1 MELQGSIL
9 MKLQRTTRLTLLILL
24 ALPLS
29 PALAGDLSTVF
40 NGKSYHVGA
49 SQDWNED
56 NYGLGLEYTFERES
70 RWKPRVMAN
79 GFRDSNEDMSY
90 MLGGGLHRNLY
101 ATDRMNGFYL
111 DAGIDAFVMTR
122 TDVNDNKP
130 FPGALPSLTVGN
142 RYVGVNLTYLP
153 KVAVEKMYNS
163 KMVDESISGIVFLQF
178 KINVSQIMD

>member
-1 MELQGSIL
+1 
-9 MKLQRTTRLTLLILL
+9 MKIQYTTRLALLILL

-49 SQDWNED
+49 SQDWNEN

-101 ATDRMNGFYL
+101 TTDRMNGFYF
-111 DAGIDAFVMTR
+111 DAGVCHD
-122 TDVNDNKP
+122 P
-130 FPGALPSLTVGN
+130 N
-142 RYVGVNLTYLP
+142 RR
-153 KVAVEKMYNS
+153 
-163 KMVDESISGIVFLQF
+163 
-178 KINVSQIMD
+178 

>member
-9 MKLQRTTRLTLLILL
+9 MKLQRTTRLTLFILL

-49 SQDWNED
+49 SQDWNEN

-101 ATDRMNGFYL
+101 ATDRMNGFYF

>member
-1 MELQGSIL
+1 
-9 MKLQRTTRLTLLILL
+9 MKLQYTTRIALLVLL

-49 SQDWNED
+49 TQDWNEN
-56 NYGLGLEYTFERES
+56 NYGLGLEYTFKRES

-90 MLGGGLHRNLY
+90 MVGGGLHRNLY
-101 ATDRMNGFYL
+101 ATDRMNGFYF
-111 DAGIDAFVMTR
+111 DAGIDVFVMTR

-153 KVAVEKMYNS
+153 KVAVEKMYGS
-163 KMVDESISGIVFLQF
+163 KMVDETMSGIVFLQF
-178 KINVSQIMD
+178 KLNVSQIMD

>member
-49 SQDWNED
+49 SQDWNEN
-56 NYGLGLEYTFERES
+56 NYGLGLEYTFERQS

-101 ATDRMNGFYL
+101 TTDRMNGFYF

-142 RYVGVNLTYLP
+142 RYVGVNLTYMP
-153 KVAVEKMYNS
+153 KVAVEKMYDS

-178 KINVSQIMD
+178 KINVSQLMD

>member
-1 MELQGSIL
+1 
-9 MKLQRTTRLTLLILL
+9 MKLQRTKRLALLILL

-49 SQDWNED
+49 TQDWNEN
-56 NYGLGLEYTFERES
+56 NYGLGLEYTFKRES
-70 RWKPRVMAN
+70 RWKPRVMVN

-90 MLGGGLHRNLY
+90 MVGGGLHRNLY
-101 ATDRMNGFYL
+101 ATDRMNGFYF

-142 RYVGVNLTYLP
+142 RYVGINLTYMP
-153 KVAVEKMYNS
+153 KFAVEKMYDS
-163 KMVDESISGIVFLQF
+163 KMADESMSGIVFLQL
-178 KINVSQIMD
+178 KINVSQLMD

>member
-1 MELQGSIL
+1 
-9 MKLQRTTRLTLLILL
+9 MKLQYTKRLALLILL

-49 SQDWNED
+49 TQDWNEN
-56 NYGLGLEYTFERES
+56 NYGLGLEYTFKRES
-70 RWKPRVMAN
+70 RWKPRLMAN

-90 MLGGGLHRNLY
+90 MVGGGLHRNLY
-101 ATDRMNGFYL
+101 ATDRMIGFYI

-122 TDVNDNKP
+122 TDVNGNKP

-142 RYVGVNLTYLP
+142 RYVGINLTYMP
-153 KVAVEKMYNS
+153 KVAVEKMYDS
-163 KMVDESISGIVFLQF
+163 KMADESMSGIVFLQF
-178 KINVSQIMD
+178 KINVSQLMD

>member
-1 MELQGSIL
+1 
-9 MKLQRTTRLTLLILL
+9 
-24 ALPLS
+24 
-29 PALAGDLSTVF
+29 
-40 NGKSYHVGA
+40 
-49 SQDWNED
+49 
-56 NYGLGLEYTFERES
+56 
-70 RWKPRVMAN
+70 MAN

-101 ATDRMNGFYL
+101 ATDRMNGFYF

-153 KVAVEKMYNS
+153 KVAVEKMYGS
-163 KMVDESISGIVFLQF
+163 KMVDETMSGIVFLQF
-178 KINVSQIMD
+178 KLNVSQIMD

>member
-1 MELQGSIL
+1 
-9 MKLQRTTRLTLLILL
+9 MKLQYTTRIALLVLL

-49 SQDWNED
+49 TQDWNEN
-56 NYGLGLEYTFERES
+56 NYGLGLEYTFKRES

-90 MLGGGLHRNLY
+90 MVGGGLHRNLY
-101 ATDRMNGFYL
+101 ATDRMNGFYF

-153 KVAVEKMYNS
+153 KVAVEKMYGS
-163 KMVDESISGIVFLQF
+163 KMVDETMSGIVFLQF
-178 KINVSQIMD
+178 KLNVSQIMD

>member
-1 MELQGSIL
+1 
-9 MKLQRTTRLTLLILL
+9 MKLQRTTRLTLFILL

-49 SQDWNED
+49 SQDWNEN

-101 ATDRMNGFYL
+101 ATDRMNGFYF

-142 RYVGVNLTYLP
+142 RYVGVNLTYMP
-153 KVAVEKMYNS
+153 KVAVEKMYDS

>member
-1 MELQGSIL
+1 
-9 MKLQRTTRLTLLILL
+9 MKLQYTTRIALLVLL

-29 PALAGDLSTVF
+29 PALAGDLSAVF

-49 SQDWNED
+49 TQDWNEN
-56 NYGLGLEYTFERES
+56 NYGLGLEYTFKRES

-90 MLGGGLHRNLY
+90 MVGGGLHRNLY
-101 ATDRMNGFYL
+101 ATDRMNGFYF

-153 KVAVEKMYNS
+153 KVAVEKMYGS
-163 KMVDESISGIVFLQF
+163 KMVDETMSGIVFLQF
-178 KINVSQIMD
+178 KLNVSQIMD

>member
-9 MKLQRTTRLTLLILL
+9 MKLQYTTRLALLILL

-49 SQDWNED
+49 TQDWNEN
-56 NYGLGLEYTFERES
+56 NYGLGLEYTFKRES
-70 RWKPRVMAN
+70 RWKPRLMAN

-90 MLGGGLHRNLY
+90 VLGGGLHRNLF
-101 ATDRMNGFYL
+101 ASDRMIGFYI

-130 FPGALPSLTVGN
+130 FLGALPSLTVGN
-142 RYVGVNLTYLP
+142 RYVGINLTYMP
-153 KVAVEKMYNS
+153 KVAVERMYDS
-163 KMVDESISGIVFLQF
+163 KIADDSMSGIVFLQF
-178 KINVSQIMD
+178 KINVSQLMD

>member
-1 MELQGSIL
+1 
-9 MKLQRTTRLTLLILL
+9 MKLQYTTRIALLVLL

-49 SQDWNED
+49 TQDWNEN
-56 NYGLGLEYTFERES
+56 NYGLGLEYTFKRES

-90 MLGGGLHRNLY
+90 MVGGGPHRNLY
-101 ATDRMNGFYL
+101 ATDRMNGFYF

-153 KVAVEKMYNS
+153 KVAVEKMYGS
-163 KMVDESISGIVFLQF
+163 KMVDETMSGIVFLQF
-178 KINVSQIMD
+178 KLNVSQIMD

>member
-101 ATDRMNGFYL
+101 ATDRMNGFYF

>member
-1 MELQGSIL
+1 
-9 MKLQRTTRLTLLILL
+9 MKFQPTTRLALFVLL
-24 ALPLS
+24 AVPLS
-29 PALAGDLSTVF
+29 PVLAGDLSTVF

-49 SQDWNED
+49 AQDWNEN
-56 NYGLGLEYTFERES
+56 NYGLGLEYTFTRDS

-101 ATDRMNGFYL
+101 ATDRMNGFYF

-153 KVAVEKMYNS
+153 KVAVEKMYDS
-163 KMVDESISGIVFLQF
+163 KVVDESMSGIVFLQF
-178 KINVSQIMD
+178 KINVSQLMN

>member
-1 MELQGSIL
+1 MNTQY
-9 MKLQRTTRLTLLILL
+9 TTRLTLLILL
-24 ALPLS
+24 VLPLS

-49 SQDWNED
+49 TQDWNED
-56 NYGLGLEYTFERES
+56 NYGLGLEYTFKRES
-70 RWKPRVMAN
+70 RWKPRVMVN

-90 MLGGGLHRNLY
+90 MVGGGLHRILY
-101 ATDRMNGFYL
+101 ATDRLNGFYF

-142 RYVGVNLTYLP
+142 RYVGVNLTYMP
-153 KVAVEKMYNS
+153 KVAVEKMYDS
-163 KMVDESISGIVFLQF
+163 KMVDKSISGIVFLQF
-178 KINVSQIMD
+178 KINVSQLMD

>member
-1 MELQGSIL
+1 
-9 MKLQRTTRLTLLILL
+9 MKLQYTTRLTLLILL

-49 SQDWNED
+49 TQDWNEN
-56 NYGLGLEYTFERES
+56 NYGLGLEYTFNRES

-101 ATDRMNGFYL
+101 ATDRMNGFYF

-153 KVAVEKMYNS
+153 KVAVEKMYSS